1 MKTLWTFGDSFT
13 YGFGCRFSN
22 NLEGIE
28 KLYYENYFD
37 KSKDDTWPNHLGKL
51 LNYNVNNFGKNGY
64 SNWDI
69 IDSIIK
75 ESNNIK
81 ENDIVVIGKTHSFR
95 NRYPQD
101 NNQWNQINESQTNVD
116 EKTQAFIDYQTYLS
130 DHPLYKERQELLYKY
145 IIDNLYKVNK
155 VSKVF
160 TFKITDLKNF
170 NITRIHND
178 TQKKINDYHP
188 SRQGQLE
195 MANIFYEK
203 ITNNKPNL
211 I

>member
-1 MKTLWTFGDSFT
+1 L
-13 YGFGCRFSN
+13 
-22 NLEGIE
+22 
-28 KLYYENYFD
+28 
-37 KSKDDTWPNHLGKL
+37 
-51 LNYNVNNFGKNGY
+51 
-64 SNWDI
+64 
-69 IDSIIK
+69 IIK
-75 ESNNIK
+75 L
-81 ENDIVVIGKTHSFR
+81 T
-95 NRYPQD
+95 
-101 NNQWNQINESQTNVD
+101 
-116 EKTQAFIDYQTYLS
+116 YQTTHYIKK
-130 DHPLYKERQELLYKY
+130 DN